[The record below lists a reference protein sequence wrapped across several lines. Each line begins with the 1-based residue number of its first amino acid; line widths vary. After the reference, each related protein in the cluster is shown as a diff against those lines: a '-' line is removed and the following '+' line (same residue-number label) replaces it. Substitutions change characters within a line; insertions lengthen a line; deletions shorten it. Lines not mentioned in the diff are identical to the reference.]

1 MWSFFGGFWEVF
13 EILVLGKN
21 HLLFLVENPAKY
33 SDLIGKLHS
42 LKNTS
47 VNRIRNMGF
56 EQLKNFLIKYRNC
69 VVVLLIERKRG
80 EAVELLYRMHSCLL
94 SPPYLVVI
102 SKLRPGRLLNHI
114 NSNSV
119 CKFFDLNSSDYS
131 AGSVASWIQSI
142 YRGLSI
148 SSVFPCFERYSR
160 SYIRNSISVRLNNMG
175 MFFRLTG
182 HKYVV
187 DAIELCV
194 YNPDIY
200 MTKNVYW
207 ILARRYGATY
217 ASVDRCMR
225 HAIEVVWR
233 DTAID
238 CLEKYYPDADRV
250 YKIRPSVSE
259 FVRCMAS
266 DISERIFAANK
277 NFDNYLEIS

>member
-1 MWSFFGGFWEVF
+1 M
-13 EILVLGKN
+13 VLGRN

-56 EQLKNFLIKYRNC
+56 EQLKKFLIKYRNC
-69 VVVLLIERKRG
+69 VVVLLIEHKRG

-102 SKLRPGRLLNHI
+102 SKLGPGRLLNHI

-119 CKFFDLNSSDYS
+119 CRFFDLNSSDYS
-131 AGSVASWIQSI
+131 AESVVSWIEST
-142 YRGLSI
+142 YRGLNMSSI
-148 SSVFPCFERYSR
+148 FPCFARYSR
-160 SYIRNSISVRLNNMG
+160 SYVRNSISVRLNNMG
-175 MFFRLTG
+175 MSFHLTG

-194 YNPDIY
+194 YDPDIY
-200 MTKNVYW
+200 MTKSVYW
-207 ILARRYGATY
+207 ILARRYGVTH
-217 ASVDRCMR
+217 ASVDRCIR
-225 HAIEVVWR
+225 HAIEIVWR

-238 CLEKYYPDADRV
+238 CLAKYYPDVDRV

-266 DISERIFAANK
+266 DMNERIFGINK
-277 NFDNYLEIS
+277 NFDNVLKMS